1 VANILAYITKRDAEI
16 IRQWLNL
23 EPCIVWIVK
32 REQTDHE
39 YTWQALDVLP
49 EIQPQAYSLWHRQSG
64 ELNIPSGSVDVPD
77 KIVADPYAGWTQR
90 LDTLDA
96 TTPWFG
102 RNLPG
107 PYHFR
112 FAEMGKEAPGSIAR
126 SDFSWLGDYFR
137 PIGQGASVETRA
149 WWRRL
154 GRFVRKNSTAI
165 PWPFPQG
172 VGRSVAFAF
181 PDAYSEIRRGR
192 RVDANP

>member
-1 VANILAYITKRDAEI
+1 MANILAYITKRDAEI
-16 IRQWLNL
+16 IRQWLNS
-23 EPCIVWIVK
+23 EPCIAWIVK

-112 FAEMGKEAPGSIAR
+112 FAEMGKEAP
-126 SDFSWLGDYFR
+126 
-137 PIGQGASVETRA
+137 
-149 WWRRL
+149 
-154 GRFVRKNSTAI
+154 RKSLTQA
-165 PWPFPQG
+165 
-172 VGRSVAFAF
+172 
-181 PDAYSEIRRGR
+181 
-192 RVDANP
+192 